1 MDLLSVTSEIYPLV
15 KTGGLADVA
24 GALPTALAAHKV
36 MVRTLVPGYP
46 AVLKQMRGIETV
58 AEYKDLF
65 DGPARILSGQAAGL
79 DLFAINAPHLFDRE
93 GGPYGVAGGDF
104 SDNWKRF
111 AALSYVAAALT
122 RGLVEG
128 YAPDIVQAH
137 DWQSALA
144 PAYIAFGGPRTVKT
158 VMTIHNL
165 AFQGQF
171 GSDIFWKLRLPP
183 EAFSMAGVEYY
194 GGVGFLKAGIQCAD
208 VITTVS
214 PNYAAEIRTREF
226 GMGLDGL
233 LNQRADSLYGI
244 LNGIDTEAW
253 DPGTDP
259 FLAVNYRLSN
269 IKLRQENKLA
279 LETRFGLQ
287 HDNGP
292 LFGLVSRLT
301 WQKGIDI
308 LAGCIDPLV
317 AAGGRL
323 CVLGSGDG
331 TLEST
336 MTGAAGRHPGWIGFE
351 HAYDEPLSHL
361 IQGGIDAILVPS
373 RFEPC
378 GLTQLFGLRY
388 GAIPVVSRVGG
399 LADTVIDANIAA
411 VEAGAATGVQF
422 SPVSQPALM
431 AAINRTISLYRD
443 QTVWNRMRRNGMKF
457 DVGWHAS
464 AAKYTKLF
472 KELLG
477 QVDKDDDADD

>member
-1 MDLLSVTSEIYPLV
+1 MDLLSVTPEIYPLI

-24 GALPTALAAHKV
+24 GALPAALAAHKV
-36 MVRTLVPGYP
+36 VVRTLVPGYP
-46 AVLKQMRGIETV
+46 PVLKQLRDGEIV
-58 AEYKDLF
+58 AEYDDLF
-65 DGPARILSGQAAGL
+65 DGAARIVAGRAAGL
-79 DLFAINAPHLFDRE
+79 DLFVIDAPHLYNRE
-93 GGPYGVAGGDF
+93 GGPYGGAGGDYA
-104 SDNWKRF
+104 DNWKRF
-111 AALSYVAAALT
+111 AALSFVAAALT
-122 RGLVEG
+122 RGLVEA
-128 YAPDIVQAH
+128 YSPDIVQSH

-144 PAYIAFGGPRTVKT
+144 PAYVAFGGPRTVKT
-158 VMTIHNL
+158 VMTVHNL

-208 VITTVS
+208 AVTTVS
-214 PNYAAEIRTREF
+214 PTYAAEIRTREF

-233 LNQRADSLYGI
+233 LNQRADRLYGI

-259 FLAVNYRLSN
+259 FLATNYRLSN

-287 HDNGP
+287 RDNGP
-292 LFGLVSRLT
+292 LFGMVGRLT

-308 LAGCIDPLV
+308 LSGCIDPLV

-323 CVLGSGDG
+323 VVLGSGDE

-336 MTGAAGRHPGWIGFE
+336 MAGAAARHPGRVGFE
-351 HAYDEPLSHL
+351 RSYDEPLSHL

-411 VEAGAATGVQF
+411 IEAGAATGVQF
-422 SPVSQPALM
+422 SPISQTALL
-431 AAINRTISLYRD
+431 AAINRTIALYGE
-443 QTVWNRMRRNGMKF
+443 QAVWNRMRRNGMKF

-472 KELLG
+472 KELWG
-477 QVDKDDDADD
+477 QVEKNGDSDD